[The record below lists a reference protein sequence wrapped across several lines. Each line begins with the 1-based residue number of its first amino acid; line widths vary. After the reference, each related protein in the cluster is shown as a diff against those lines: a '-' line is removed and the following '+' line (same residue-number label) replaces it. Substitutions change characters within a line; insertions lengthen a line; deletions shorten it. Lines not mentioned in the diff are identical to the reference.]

1 MNLPIRMIGLA
12 TTFFWIFL
20 IVFSL
25 TAAYSAKDLQV
36 SFGQPTPIAKGDKL
50 VFMMPVKV
58 VNKGLYE
65 IGEFSVTSRVVDNDE
80 VEIADGATMISA
92 VKRSEEINVFHN
104 LTFGPSDFA
113 KSNSELLFSDKT
125 LAVNET
131 VGLRLANI
139 IPVQVSKNFTILWRA
154 PLYDFTL
161 ENLEFWSYNSTHS
174 RVTIVASFENHA
186 PFIVE
191 GNFDLVLRDAEG
203 KICGSGI
210 TAINVLEGSGFR
222 DQLDLYVS
230 QTRAASKGQLEVC
243 FSSELFGYGPWVIP
257 YG

>member
-1 MNLPIRMIGLA
+1 MIGVA

-20 IVFSL
+20 IAFSL

-65 IGEFSVTSRVVDNDE
+65 IGEFSVTSRVVDDGE
-80 VEIADGATMISA
+80 VEIADGTTMISA
-92 VKRSEEINVFHN
+92 VRRSEEINVFHN
-104 LTFGPSDFA
+104 LTIGRTDFA
-113 KSNSELLFSDKT
+113 RSNSELLFSDKT

-139 IPVQVSKNFTILWRA
+139 IPLQVSKNFTIPWRA
-154 PLYDFTL
+154 PLYNFTL
-161 ENLEFWSYNSTHS
+161 GKPEFLSYNSTHS

-186 PFIVE
+186 SFIVE
-191 GNFDLVLRDAEG
+191 GSFDLVLRDAER

-210 TAINVLEGSGFR
+210 TVISVFEESDFC
-222 DQLDLYVS
+222 DQLDLYVP
-230 QTRAASKGQLEVC
+230 QTTVASKGQLEVC

>member
-1 MNLPIRMIGLA
+1 MIGLA

-50 VFMMPVKV
+50 VLIMPVKV

-65 IGEFSVTSRVVDNDE
+65 IGELSVASQIVDNGE
-80 VEIADGATMISA
+80 VEIADGATTLSA
-92 VKRSEEINVFHN
+92 VRRSEEINAFHN
-104 LTFGPSDFA
+104 LTFALSDFA

-139 IPVQVSKNFTILWRA
+139 IPVQVSKNFTIPWRA
-154 PLYDFTL
+154 PLYDFAL
-161 ENLEFWSYNSTHS
+161 EKPEFWSYNSTHS
-174 RVTIVASFENHA
+174 RITIVASFENHA

-191 GNFDLVLRDAEG
+191 GSFELVLRDAEG

-210 TAINVLEGSGFR
+210 TVISVFEESDFC
-222 DQLDLYVS
+222 DQLDLYVP